1 MTITEHAINR
11 YKKRIGRKTASRK
24 RIIAQINS
32 DLKKDVQYRR
42 PSKKEGHYILV
53 TSKYQAVCYKSRVLT
68 ITELTEAQK
77 EKFEAK
83 DAKDKEQ
90 FVLAQ

>member
-32 DLKKDVQYRR
+32 DLKKDVQFRK

-53 TSKYQAVCYKSRVLT
+53 TSKYQAVCCKSRVVT
-68 ITELTEAQK
+68 ITELSPSQKAKIEAMQAK
-77 EKFEAK
+77 EEK
-83 DAKDKEQ
+83 DLVPA
-90 FVLAQ
+90 